1 MLGCD
6 ADAASFMIVWPRLLI
21 GFVVLISTE
30 MFSGASVTSGLWSP
44 WTWIMTFWLYF
55 AHFFFFTT
63 LAVRTGR
70 TSLGSLYLWGVLFG
84 LYESWI
90 TKVIW
95 HGYSGDG
102 KFVLGSIGPYGF
114 SEISMAFLFHPVM
127 AFILPLAVACL
138 LCPPLRR
145 LFPDLAWFT
154 GTSRWARL
162 MRVYVVISFGA
173 TLGMNSGGPVN
184 LVLNVAF
191 VVILLVVL
199 WRLARSGLAAADGWP
214 LVVFGRR
221 GFIGLCLYLV
231 LLYGVTYVYLR
242 PDGLPSPAVQLL
254 TLVFYA
260 ACLLGLKLGRRRA
273 VRTDAM
279 PEIEPAE
286 LRRVGVV
293 FVSVLGL
300 SLLLSFS
307 VLKPAVY
314 RLVVANFI
322 VWTPLGFFLT
332 ALALARGWRE
342 WRVRRA
348 ECTPVRS
355 CTAEESPLA

>member
-1 MLGCD
+1 
-6 ADAASFMIVWPRLLI
+6 MIVWPRLLI

-30 MFSGASVTSGLWSP
+30 MFSGASVASGLWSP
-44 WTWIMTFWLYF
+44 WTWIVTYWLYF

-95 HGYSGDG
+95 RGYSGDG
-102 KFVLGSIGPYGF
+102 KFVLGSLGPYGF
-114 SEISMAFLFHPVM
+114 SEISMVFLFHPVM

-138 LCPPLRR
+138 MCPPLRR

-154 GTSRWARL
+154 GTSRWAQL
-162 MRVYVVISFGA
+162 MRVYLVISFGA

-184 LVLNVAF
+184 LCLNVVF
-191 VVILLVVL
+191 TVILLGVL
-199 WRLARSGLAAADGWP
+199 WRLARAGLAASDGRP
-214 LVVFGRR
+214 LIVFRR
-221 GFIGLCLYLV
+221 PGFVGLCLYLL
-231 LLYGVTYVYLR
+231 LLYGVAYVYLR

-260 ACLLGLKLGRRRA
+260 VCLLGLRLGRRRA
-273 VRTDAM
+273 CPSEAV

-286 LRRVGVV
+286 LRRVGAV

-307 VLKPAVY
+307 ALKPAVY
-314 RLVVANFI
+314 VLVVANFI
-322 VWTPLGFFLT
+322 VWTPLGFILT
-332 ALALARGWRE
+332 ALALERALRE
-342 WRVRRA
+342 RRMMA
-348 ECTPVRS
+348 TK
-355 CTAEESPLA
+355 AA